1 MYNKAIFTE
10 KEMVEMFEKMVAWLS
25 DNQVCDENDTNYGAI
40 YFPTEDRYCNRDT
53 ACMAR
58 AFMRIYNNSQNDSWY
73 KKAALARDHVLKV
86 QKSSGGYPELRG
98 REESDQGSTVNTSI
112 IAENLI
118 KAYELGLSFA
128 QRDLEA
134 LAKMADFVLTLEWKP
149 GAFYHDTNHMWAFE
163 NRWGNEGSHKDCQNT
178 TALAAMMLRQIY
190 FFLKRQNFKVK
201 IEWCQASDRAITHL
215 LMGQGEDGQWP
226 YLVGAETE
234 DAGHHGMCISYLS
247 KAASLAGLS
256 DNTEI
261 EQALLKGSHWLID
274 QALLQT
280 KLGTKI
286 NWARSKSACLYFT
299 NDYFIIAAALA
310 SAANTVENNREFL
323 TEAIEL
329 IRYIKTDLWNNPDY
343 VQEGPVRLTEAGIK
357 IGYAWFGQ
365 SMGWAVYQLDELI
378 EQLGLFES

>member
-1 MYNKAIFTE
+1 
-10 KEMVEMFEKMVAWLS
+10 MF
-25 DNQVCDENDTNYGAI
+25 
-40 YFPTEDRYCNRDT
+40 
-53 ACMAR
+53 
-58 AFMRIYNNSQNDSWY
+58 
-73 KKAALARDHVLKV
+73 LKV

-118 KAYELGLSFA
+118 EAYELGLNFNEH
-128 QRDLEA
+128 DLEA
-134 LAKMADFVLTLEWKP
+134 LVKMADFVLTLEWKP

-190 FFLKRQNFKVK
+190 SFLDRQNFKVK
-201 IEWCQASDRAITHL
+201 IEWCEASDRAINHL
-215 LMGQGEDGQWP
+215 LAGQDEDGQWP
-226 YLVGAETE
+226 YLVGAKTN

-247 KAASLAGLS
+247 KAVKLAGLS
-256 DNTEI
+256 DNAEI
-261 EQALLKGSHWLID
+261 VEALFKGSRWLID

-280 KLGTKI
+280 KFGTKI

-310 SAANTVENNREFL
+310 KAADTIEKNREFL
-323 TEAIEL
+323 AEAIEL
-329 IRYIKTDLWNNPDY
+329 IRYVKTDLWNNPDY

-365 SMGWAVYQLDELI
+365 SMGWSVLSVGRI
-378 EQLGLFES
+378 N